1 MEGSWQKEVLEL
13 DTNLYFHM
21 AKLADV
27 TEAPLLLPQGA
38 DRLATHGRLTVS
50 KRAAVTLKRQIAT
63 PKIYF

>member
-1 MEGSWQKEVLEL
+1 
-13 DTNLYFHM
+13 M

-50 KRAAVTLKRQIAT
+50 KRAAVTLSTGGIVVKVAVISLHGHSGT
-63 PKIYF
+63 SL